1 MQILVT
7 GGTGFIGSALLP
19 RLRERGAGLTVLT
32 RQRLAD
38 REDVHYISDLSA
50 LKAAPDV
57 VINLAGASLADR
69 RWTESYKRELRDSRL
84 DTTRDIGRALRQLG
98 ATPTLF
104 LNASAIGFYGPRG
117 DEALDEEAAAGEG
130 FAAKLCQDW
139 EAAARQACPE
149 GARLCLLRLGVVF
162 DRDGGAYPQMAR
174 PFRMRFGNW
183 IGSGSQWLSWVHR
196 EDVIGAVEHII
207 DTNTVEGAV
216 NVTAPEPVTSRGF
229 CEAMQRAHRSLLK
242 LPLPAPVMRAAL
254 GEMAD
259 ELLIHG
265 QKVLPA
271 KLQGSG
277 YNFSYPT
284 LPDALMVLEAAS

>member
-19 RLRERGAGLTVLT
+19 ALRERGAGLTVLT

-38 REDVHYISDLSA
+38 REDVHYINDLSA

-69 RWTESYKRELRDSRL
+69 RWSESYKRELRDSRL
-84 DTTRDIGRALRQLG
+84 NTTRDIGTALREMG
-98 ATPTLF
+98 ASPKLF
-104 LNASAIGFYGPRG
+104 INASAIGFYGPRG
-117 DEALDEEAAAGEG
+117 DETLDEEAAAGEG

-139 EAAARQACPE
+139 EAAARHACPE
-149 GARLCLLRLGVVF
+149 DTRLCLLRLGVVF

-183 IGSGSQWLSWVHR
+183 IGDGSQWLSWVHR
-196 EDVIGAVEHII
+196 EDVIGAMAHII
-207 DTNTVEGAV
+207 DNDTIEGAV
-216 NVTAPEPVTSRGF
+216 NVTAPEPVSSRGF
-229 CEAMQRAHRSLLK
+229 CETMQKQHRSLLK

-265 QKVLPA
+265 QRVLPVR
-271 KLQGSG
+271 LQKTG
-277 YNFSYPT
+277 YEFTYPT
-284 LPDALMVLEAAS
+284 LADALMVLEASN

>member
-1 MQILVT
+1 
-7 GGTGFIGSALLP
+7 
-19 RLRERGAGLTVLT
+19 
-32 RQRLAD
+32 
-38 REDVHYISDLSA
+38 
-50 LKAAPDV
+50 
-57 VINLAGASLADR
+57 
-69 RWTESYKRELRDSRL
+69 
-84 DTTRDIGRALRQLG
+84 
-98 ATPTLF
+98 
-104 LNASAIGFYGPRG
+104 
-117 DEALDEEAAAGEG
+117 
-130 FAAKLCQDW
+130 
-139 EAAARQACPE
+139 
-149 GARLCLLRLGVVF
+149 
-162 DRDGGAYPQMAR
+162 
-174 PFRMRFGNW
+174 MRFGNW

-265 QKVLPA
+265 QKVVPA

-284 LPDALMVLEAAS
+284 LPDALKVLEAAS